1 MTARILD
8 ADERL
13 PLYQRLADALRHQ
26 VVAGHWRPGD
36 RLPSENE
43 LAEQYTLAA
52 GTVRQALSQLVSEGI
67 LERQHGRGTFVR
79 RPSFDQSLF
88 RFYRFRTASGET
100 SIPESRILTMRREKT
115 PEYVASQLAVAT
127 GSDAIN
133 IQRLRLVND
142 EPVLAEEIWLPADRF
157 ARLLELDRDQ
167 IGPLLYPVYDSVC
180 GLTVAHAEET
190 LTAELANKV
199 VARLL
204 RLEQPAP
211 VIVIERIARAF
222 DGSPLEWRR
231 SRGNAKH
238 FHYQTEIR

>member
-1 MTARILD
+1 MTMGALNPD
-8 ADERL
+8 ARL
-13 PLYQRLADALRHQ
+13 PLYQRLADALRDQ

-43 LAEQYTLAA
+43 LAELHELAA
-52 GTVRQALSQLVSEGI
+52 GTVRQALAQLVREGI

-79 RPSFDQSLF
+79 RPTFDQSLF
-88 RFYRFRTASGET
+88 RFYRLRTASGET
-100 SIPESRILTMRREKT
+100 SIPESRILGMRRDKA
-115 PEYVASQLAVAT
+115 PEYVANQLAIAA

-142 EPVLAEEIWLPADRF
+142 EPVLAEEIWLPADKF
-157 ARLLELDRDQ
+157 LKLLDLDTND

-180 GLTVAHAEET
+180 GLTVAHAQET
-190 LTAELANKV
+190 LTAELASDV
-199 VARLL
+199 TARLL

-211 VIVIERIARAF
+211 VIVIERIANGF
-222 DGSPLEWRR
+222 DGTPLEWRR
-231 SRGNAKH
+231 SRGNARH